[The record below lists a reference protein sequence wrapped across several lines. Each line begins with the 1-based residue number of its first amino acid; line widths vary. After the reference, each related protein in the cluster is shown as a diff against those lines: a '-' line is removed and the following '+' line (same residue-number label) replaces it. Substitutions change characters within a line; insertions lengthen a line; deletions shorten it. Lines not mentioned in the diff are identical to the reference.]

1 MTLSPGLQTVIMADI
16 MASVL
21 PQVTTISLSGS
32 IGMPINR
39 DCFLARD
46 NLKIL

>member
-1 MTLSPGLQTVIMADI
+1 MTLSPGLQTVIIAAI

-32 IGMPINR
+32 IGIFINL
-39 DCFLARD
+39 DCFLARASR
-46 NLKIL
+46 KF